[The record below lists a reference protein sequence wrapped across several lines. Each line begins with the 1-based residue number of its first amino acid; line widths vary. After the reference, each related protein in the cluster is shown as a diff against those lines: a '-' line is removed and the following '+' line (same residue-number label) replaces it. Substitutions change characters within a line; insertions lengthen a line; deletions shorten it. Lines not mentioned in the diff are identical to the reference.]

1 MPHAADSAVLLHGYI
16 KFKGEALL
24 MRKVLVLALA
34 AASALLLAAVV
45 AFGQGSSPGSDV
57 DYHAEGQII
66 GGNIQIQTDRAPDQ
80 GQALTRCDPDPR
92 PAPHARPD
100 CAWATP
106 SGSGREEVGLPG
118 QIGRPDT
125 DTSPN
130 GSFTPDSSDTREI
143 LDGNAALDHGGG
155 GGGPRFQ
162 GLFFGDEDMHFRL
175 TPGSIDA
182 YLAPEG
188 DANNRWRRICGTGTV
203 QQFNNSGG
211 GNNDPRS
218 PFQEGQVRKFVLQIW
233 DADFREPSNAD
244 GGNQDFFII
253 DILAP
258 GSSFNTST
266 CQAQAQQVQNPP
278 AQPGQPAPPPAPLI
292 AAAPSA
298 APARVAGTARLGG
311 PGGCVSR
318 AFRASVVGSR
328 IAQVTFSLDGKRV
341 KTLRSPTSG
350 NRWSLQIVPR
360 TLSRGVHR
368 VSAGVSFR
376 VNTNPRT
383 RTLRLAFQRCAQA
396 ARRAPRFT
404 G

>member
-1 MPHAADSAVLLHGYI
+1 MPYAADSAATSWGMECCLAHHVPSPVHGRL
-16 KFKGEALL
+16 FSV
-24 MRKVLVLALA
+24 RKVLLLALA

-45 AFGQGSSPGSDV
+45 ALGQGTAPGSDV

-80 GQALTRCDPDPR
+80 GQALTRCDPAPR

-100 CAWATP
+100 CTWATP
-106 SGSGREEVGLPG
+106 SGSGREEVGLPV

-130 GSFTPDSSDTREI
+130 GSFTPHSPGPPGV
-143 LDGNAALDHGGG
+143 LHGHAPLDHGGG

-175 TPGSIDA
+175 TPGTIDA

-188 DANNRWRRICGTGTV
+188 NANNRWRRICGTGTV
-203 QQFNNSGG
+203 QQYNNSGG
-211 GNNDPRS
+211 GNNDPRA
-218 PFQEGQVRKFVLQIW
+218 PFLEGQVRKFVLQIW

-244 GGNQDFFII
+244 GGNQDFYII

-278 AQPGQPAPPPAPLI
+278 AQ
-292 AAAPSA
+292 
-298 APARVAGTARLGG
+298 
-311 PGGCVSR
+311 
-318 AFRASVVGSR
+318 
-328 IAQVTFSLDGKRV
+328 
-341 KTLRSPTSG
+341 
-350 NRWSLQIVPR
+350 
-360 TLSRGVHR
+360 
-368 VSAGVSFR
+368 
-376 VNTNPRT
+376 
-383 RTLRLAFQRCAQA
+383 
-396 ARRAPRFT
+396 
-404 G
+404 